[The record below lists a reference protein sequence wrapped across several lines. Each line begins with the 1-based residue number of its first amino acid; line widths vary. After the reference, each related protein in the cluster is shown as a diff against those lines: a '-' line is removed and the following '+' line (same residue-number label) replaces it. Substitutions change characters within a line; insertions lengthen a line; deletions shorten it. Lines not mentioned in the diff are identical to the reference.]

1 MPNPVLGNANV
12 QAWLAVLR
20 HAEGTASRKNPY
32 GTAFTGASFNNN
44 KPHPGTVY
52 RSSGYASAAHGAYQF
67 MPDTWKGVWGGRNLP
82 MTQANQDLAAVKLM
96 QARGVD
102 PTKPLTR
109 EALAKLA
116 PEWASLPTLTGKSAY
131 GQPVKA
137 FNELMKV
144 FNNTYTKAPSTQ
156 LSINRPASPPPPAPS
171 TGLNQDS
178 PLSIPTRL
186 SPADL
191 INSAVKGLGISL

>member
-1 MPNPVLGNANV
+1 
-12 QAWLAVLR
+12 
-20 HAEGTASRKNPY
+20 
-32 GTAFTGASFNNN
+32 
-44 KPHPGTVY
+44 
-52 RSSGYASAAHGAYQF
+52 
-67 MPDTWKGVWGGRNLP
+67 

-116 PEWASLPTLTGKSAY
+116 PEWASLPTLAGKSAY

-156 LSINRPASPPPPAPS
+156 LSINRPAPTPPPAPS